1 MSQKRGP
8 GAGMMTYEMTV
19 TGMSCGHCVAAV
31 ESALNGIEGVVAAQ
45 ISLESGSVTVE
56 TDVEVDVERLLSAVI
71 EAGYDAE
78 FAALG

>member
-1 MSQKRGP
+1 
-8 GAGMMTYEMTV
+8 MMTYEMTV

-31 ESALNGIEGVVAAQ
+31 ESALNEIEGVVAAQ